1 MTNISIPRQ
10 KTATSPG
17 RGRRLLGIRIRHWR
31 IALITA
37 GVFALLAP
45 LGNLANGAPQLFDY
59 ANILYKVVLSAL
71 FGAVIAAI
79 FVYFEKRAC
88 QRLGID
94 AETAYDEDIFRS
106 VQSRTVSIAGGRDE
120 VMQRASD
127 ALVEYGALIDKC
139 DAAAGRV
146 DAVTMQN
153 WQSYGER
160 LTISATGNAPCV
172 VTIRSAPRGLSESSR
187 IAKFVSNH
195 GRSWEHVQ
203 ALATRLT
210 TGLFPALPSRGD
222 ARTENAF
229 GVGNAPSA
237 FMEAGAWQR
246 LLAIAAIYSIL
257 LVGRAIPAKEALA
270 TGAFALGLGIEFIA
284 FLNFRLQARN
294 KLRSESQETVETI
307 LNYLL
312 PALTLPVFMMDPSKH
327 WSDSRNIPAIVAIG
341 IFSITTIVGLRQQS
355 RGRAQ
360 RVLLQNRNEKAEL
373 ERQLAEAKLVALSA
387 QIEPHFL
394 FNTLASIQYLIRN
407 DAGKATE
414 MTSDLIRYLRLA
426 LPRMKQSTARLA
438 DELELVRA
446 YLGIMQIRMGAR
458 LRFDIDSPD
467 ALGDAQIPTMTL
479 ITLVE
484 NAIKHGLEQKP
495 DGGIISVT
503 VGKDSGNL
511 RKLRL
516 EVADTGGGFSTAAS
530 GTGIGLAN
538 IRERLNTLYGERASL
553 ILEVNQPSGVKAI
566 LTMPMERK

>member
-1 MTNISIPRQ
+1 MTNLSIPL
-10 KTATSPG
+10 KKHTPPG
-17 RGRRLLGIRIRHWR
+17 RGRRFLGIRIRHWR

-37 GVFALLAP
+37 GAFALLSP
-45 LGNLANGAPQLFDY
+45 LGNLANGTPQLFDY
-59 ANILYKVVLSAL
+59 ANILYRVALSAL
-71 FGAVIAAI
+71 FGAVIAAM
-79 FVYFEKRAC
+79 FVYFEKKAC
-88 QRLGID
+88 QRLGMD
-94 AETAYDEDIFRS
+94 ADTAYGEEIFRS
-106 VQSRTVSIAGGRDE
+106 VQSRTVSVAGNRDE
-120 VMQRASD
+120 VLQRACD

-139 DAAAGRV
+139 DHAAGRV

-160 LTISATGNAPCV
+160 LTISATGNDPCE
-172 VTIRSAPRGLSESSR
+172 VTIRSAPRGLNESSR
-187 IAKFVSNH
+187 LAKYLFNY
-195 GRSWEHVQ
+195 GRSWEHVRS
-203 ALATRLT
+203 LATRVT
-210 TGLFPALPSRGD
+210 TGLFPVTVSHSAVRL
-222 ARTENAF
+222 ENSLE
-229 GVGNAPSA
+229 VGSA
-237 FMEAGAWQR
+237 FPARMSTGSWQR
-246 LLAIAAIYSIL
+246 LLATTAIYSIL
-257 LVGRAIPAKEALA
+257 LVARAMPAKEALA
-270 TGAFALGLGIEFIA
+270 TGAFALGMGIELVA
-284 FLNFRLQARN
+284 FLIFRPQSHCR
-294 KLRSESQETVETI
+294 LRPESQETAQTF
-307 LNYLL
+307 LNYFL
-312 PALTLPVFMMDPSKH
+312 PALILPVIMMDPSLH
-327 WSDSRNIPAIVAIG
+327 WSDSRNIPAIMTFGFLSFTLFVR
-341 IFSITTIVGLRQQS
+341 LREQN

-360 RVLLQNRNEKAEL
+360 RALLQNRSERAEL
-373 ERQLAEAKLVALSA
+373 ERQLAEAKLVVLSA

-458 LRFDIDSPD
+458 LRFGIDSPD
-467 ALGDAQIPTMTL
+467 VLGEAQIPTMTL

-495 DGGIISVT
+495 DGGMISVT
-503 VGKDSGNL
+503 VRKDSENP

-553 ILEVNQPSGVKAI
+553 DLEANQSSGVKAI
-566 LTMPMERK
+566 LTIPMERK